1 MEAMRF
7 DFKQHIFPLEVS
19 LERESMESQNDF
31 IIRVLKTQGYIT
43 RNFCLQRFISRLG
56 ARISDLK
63 GMGYQIIGKNEKTA
77 NGMDYRYTLLGGQ
90 S

>member
-1 MEAMRF
+1 MEALRL
-7 DFKQHIFPLEVS
+7 DFLEQGAD
-19 LERESMESQNDF
+19 ESQLDF

-63 GMGYQIIGKNEKTA
+63 GMGYQIVGKNEKTH
-77 NGMDYRYTLLGGQ
+77 NGMDYRYTLITDRMIYTGRL
-90 S
+90 